1 MILRVKLLILIRQ
14 VVKLE
19 LLSIWILNHLVDQTH
34 PIIYDLIFFILLYR
48 LEVEFL
54 RAAID
59 LEDEVITS
67 GRDRG
72 VFCLEIE
79 AVFQA
84 ISIFY
89 VEFEVF

>member
-1 MILRVKLLILIRQ
+1 MILRVKLLILIWQ

-19 LLSIWILNHLVDQTH
+19 LLSIWVLNHLVDQTH
-34 PIIYDLIFFILLYR
+34 PIVYDLIFFILLYR

-54 RAAID
+54 WTAID
-59 LEDEVITS
+59 LEDEMISS
-67 GRDRG
+67 GRDGG